1 MNVFF
6 LTEVKLRSNDKDVL
20 IVYGIASIPEQPPVI
35 SWCRLILEDKTPP
48 EDHHMV
54 IHKLREFRG
63 QTIESIVQKY
73 SKQTNLKAIL
83 IIANLDQRQLN
94 TALTKVYS
102 PSQIAIVI
110 IPKTCKSEIF
120 QYLES
125 EDDTLQATIGPLYSK
140 RNKGSSTGRL
150 YLLITNNLL
159 PIFIISLYTCP
170 CCCVH
175 P

>member
-1 MNVFF
+1 M
-6 LTEVKLRSNDKDVL
+6 KLRSNDKDVL

-54 IHKLREFRG
+54 IHKLRESRG

-83 IIANLDQRQLN
+83 IVANLDQRKLN
-94 TALTKVYS
+94 TAVTKDY
-102 PSQIAIVI
+102 SQIAIVI
-110 IPKTCKSEIF
+110 IPKTCKPEIF
-120 QYLES
+120 QYLQS

-140 RNKGSSTGRL
+140 RNEGGATGKL

-159 PIFIISLYTCP
+159 SKCVYLLYHYILDTCYCIYP
-170 CCCVH
+170 
-175 P
+175 